1 MSSFC
6 AAFSKNNALR
16 LFAVILSLA
25 AYCAKAQTNVVKVAW
40 CKADITPQVGT
51 LVAGYGN
58 NDVSAEKIDPLFATA
73 LAVESGGKKILI
85 VSLDL
90 LGLDAPVIRE
100 FRRGLADILD
110 VEESA
115 VLITC
120 THTHGGPHSRMLNG
134 RDDKMKLDYSIDRN
148 PPPGL
153 NAEYLKFLRTR
164 LHTAVGAL
172 ASSRWV
178 EAVVGYYSS
187 TIDLNRNRRF
197 TTADNCASFIA
208 HRRALHKLA
217 AGIADKEFGMIVMLD
232 PERRNPLFVMGNYA
246 AHPLCA
252 HSPGRGGLRIS
263 SDFPGFFRRYV
274 KSETG
279 AEAMFV
285 QGACGDVVPKDDELG
300 LNAAKRVGEALAEEA
315 ISSIIDVQRNA
326 ARFVMQKPRVAS
338 LLGSI
343 ESPILKRQRHLYD
356 GDKVKLEIQ
365 CVSIGDIAF
374 VGVPGE
380 LVNELGLEMKWHSP
394 FRRTFI
400 AYAAT
405 DYFGYISTVN
415 QVAAGGYEPLS
426 QRFVSRDSLRLVNLA
441 ADTLAELRKQVFPE
455 DYSSLDQ
462 YPDSLVLPIVN
473 LPGGI
478 KQSRQGNAK

>member
-1 MSSFC
+1 
-6 AAFSKNNALR
+6 
-16 LFAVILSLA
+16 
-25 AYCAKAQTNVVKVAW
+25 
-40 CKADITPQVGT
+40 
-51 LVAGYGN
+51 
-58 NDVSAEKIDPLFATA
+58 
-73 LAVESGGKKILI
+73 
-85 VSLDL
+85 
-90 LGLDAPVIRE
+90 
-100 FRRGLADILD
+100 
-110 VEESA
+110 
-115 VLITC
+115 
-120 THTHGGPHSRMLNG
+120 MLNL
-134 RDDKMKLDYSIDRN
+134 MKLDYSIDRN
-148 PPPGL
+148 P
-153 NAEYLKFLRTR
+153 
-164 LHTAVGAL
+164 
-172 ASSRWV
+172 
-178 EAVVGYYSS
+178 
-187 TIDLNRNRRF
+187 
-197 TTADNCASFIA
+197 
-208 HRRALHKLA
+208 
-217 AGIADKEFGMIVMLD
+217 
-232 PERRNPLFVMGNYA
+232 LFVVGNYA

-415 QVAAGGYEPLS
+415 QVAAGVEPALCLS
-426 QRFVSRDSLRLVNLA
+426 RFLEAGQFGCRYTCGIAQTSSRRRL
-441 ADTLAELRKQVFPE
+441 FF
-455 DYSSLDQ
+455 
-462 YPDSLVLPIVN
+462 
-473 LPGGI
+473 
-478 KQSRQGNAK
+478 SRSISGFA